1 MSPRKKRVGNLKIV
15 EETKPETEVS
25 EKPVRRTFTR
35 AYKARIIREANM
47 APVGTVAALLRREGL
62 YASHLQKWRL
72 EENRRSAEARERGP
86 KVNPLSGE
94 VKRLR
99 KDLERLEK
107 RLAQAN
113 EIIDLQKK
121 ISKILGRTLEE
132 SGEDE

>member
-72 EENRRSAEARERGP
+72 EENRRSAEARKRGP